1 MFSNLKRTIIFSWS
15 LDALLTIFL
24 LSGACDQTSICV
36 TDSKW
41 LQLKVQAFA
50 SFIIYVY
57 SSSIN
62 LSWEEWFLCLDRK
75 LDREIEMQIC
85 SHFQPVVLQKWR
97 QWQNCEETKLWYAL
111 WKEVVIN
118 EQWWRRSRQ
127 SCFQEA
133 SQRCQQVVGQ
143 SSITTSSTPA
153 APSSNLFNLASIP
166 SLWSRGKSSE
176 NACIERKNPKC
187 QSEGQQK
194 RHRTANHSLP
204 LWFLRSMKEGS
215 TRQTQIPNT

>member
-62 LSWEEWFLCLDRK
+62 LPWEEWFLCLDRK

-133 SQRCQQVVGQ
+133 SQRCQQGVGQ
-143 SSITTSSTPA
+143 SGITTSS
-153 APSSNLFNLASIP
+153 APSSNLFNLHCEAEASHQ
-166 SLWSRGKSSE
+166 KMHVQKE
-176 NACIERKNPKC
+176 KNTKC

-204 LWFLRSMKEGS
+204 LWFLRSMKGGS
-215 TRQTQIPNT
+215 PRQTQIPNT

>member
-1 MFSNLKRTIIFSWS
+1 MQQTKPT
-15 LDALLTIFL
+15 
-24 LSGACDQTSICV
+24 LSF
-36 TDSKW
+36 K
-41 LQLKVQAFA
+41 KVQTFA
-50 SFIIYVY
+50 SFFIYVY
-57 SSSIN
+57 LLYQVALRRMIPV
-62 LSWEEWFLCLDRK
+62 LG
-75 LDREIEMQIC
+75 EMQIC

-153 APSSNLFNLASIP
+153 APSSNLFNLHCEAEASHQ
-166 SLWSRGKSSE
+166 KMHVQKE
-176 NACIERKNPKC
+176 KNTKC

-194 RHRTANHSLP
+194 KA
-204 LWFLRSMKEGS
+204 
-215 TRQTQIPNT
+215 